1 MLALGLLSYG
11 LAAAG
16 FLVLTLLLLT
26 SWEGRSEG
34 ARLIV
39 ACAVT
44 AVWALLLA
52 VGAQFARLT
61 VSLVLLIEFLRYG
74 AWFFALTGLTRTVGL
89 ARRLSMAVHCVWI
102 GGALLVILAPL
113 LEAFAAGG
121 AVVLVDGHAPSI
133 GEPPPAGRRGARP

>member
-61 VSLVLLIEFLRYG
+61 VSLVLRSNSC
-74 AWFFALTGLTRTVGL
+74 AT
-89 ARRLSMAVHCVWI
+89 
-102 GGALLVILAPL
+102 AP
-113 LEAFAAGG
+113 GSSRSPG
-121 AVVLVDGHAPSI
+121 
-133 GEPPPAGRRGARP
+133 